1 MRLQMLGAGCGTWKT
16 RSKAADRRLLLVWV
30 LPLDS
35 LSENLTPNSS
45 IKKPL
50 VLLQK
55 AISKPVRVRLKN
67 SEEYRGVMVNIDPY
81 MNVFLS
87 DAAEFDDGGSM
98 VTNYGKVV
106 IRGNNVLFVMV
117 EEALKM

>member
-1 MRLQMLGAGCGTWKT
+1 MIQAGRGRGSM
-16 RSKAADRRLLLVWV
+16 RSKAADRRLLLVGV
-30 LPLDS
+30 LPVDS

-45 IKKPL
+45 MKKPL
-50 VLLQK
+50 VVLQK

-117 EEALKM
+117 EEALKI